1 MRAPV
6 VVRPVLPSPSLLGMA
21 LWRLATAML
30 FGCSLLLVPHDL
42 VAAVF
47 ALLASLVCLPEVR
60 AHLREGAGLR
70 IGGVAAAAGAL
81 GLMQCAVLSTD
92 WQGESLDAS
101 SASGGVVVVSSTSS
115 SKP

>member
-1 MRAPV
+1 MLTSR
-6 VVRPVLPSPSLLGMA
+6 SLLGLA
-21 LWRLATAML
+21 IWRLATAML

-47 ALLASLVCLPEVR
+47 ALLASLVCIPEAR
-60 AHLREGAGLR
+60 AHLPDGTGLR

-92 WQGESLDAS
+92 WQGESQVAI
-101 SASGGVVVVSSTSS
+101 SASGGVVVVSVASGSN
-115 SKP
+115 P